1 MSLRRA
7 GARSRLRNH
16 VTAPLYR
23 NAYLLIVG
31 AVLGSGLGFFFWA
44 LAARHYSAESV
55 GRNSAAIAA
64 MTVVS
69 GICQLGLNA
78 LLIRYLP
85 TVGSSTRRVV
95 LLSYVVTAGLSCLAA
110 LIAGMTSA
118 IWAPELSFL
127 GNDPRWLSA
136 FVVAT
141 VAWTIFSLQDSVIIG
156 MRQAQWIPIENSSFA
171 AVKILLLI
179 AFATAAPQDGIFL
192 AWNVP
197 VLVSLIPV
205 NLLIFR
211 WLIPGHIQRSGA
223 TSWDRAK
230 LVRFAAGNYAGSLFL
245 LGSTTVLPILVVNE
259 LGATATAYF
268 FVPWTIATA
277 LQLVS
282 FNMMT
287 SLTVEVAFDETKLR
301 EYCRRMLLH
310 TMRLVVP
317 ITVLLVAGAPYLL
330 HAFGDAYA
338 DEGTLLL
345 RLLALGTIPNVL
357 VALGLTIARI
367 QHSGRVVLSTQG
379 ALCLL
384 MLGLSLLLLPSLGI
398 EGVGV
403 AWLVSQ
409 AVVAAW
415 LFVAILRPVL
425 FAQVTSKTQAD
436 RSIGSSEV

>member
-1 MSLRRA
+1 VRSDRV
-7 GARSRLRNH
+7 GARSKVRNH

-31 AVLGSGLGFFFWA
+31 AVVGSGFGFLFWA

-85 TVGSSTRRVV
+85 NAGPSTQRLV
-95 LLSYVVTAGLSCLAA
+95 LRSYSVTAGLSCLAA
-110 LIAGMTSA
+110 LIAAVTSP
-118 IWAPELSFL
+118 IWAPDLSFL
-127 GNDPRWLSA
+127 GNDARWLSG

-141 VAWTIFSLQDSVIIG
+141 VAWTIFSLQDSVMIG

-179 AFATAAPQDGIFL
+179 AFATAAPHDGIFL

-211 WLIPGHIQRSGA
+211 WLIPGHIRRSGP
-223 TSWDRAK
+223 TSWDRPK

-245 LGSTTVLPILVVNE
+245 LGSTTVLPIIVFNE
-259 LGATATAYF
+259 VGAAATAYF

-301 EYCRRMLLH
+301 EYCRRVLLH
-310 TMRLVVP
+310 TIRLMVP
-317 ITVLLVAGAPYLL
+317 ITVVLVAGAPYILR
-330 HAFGDAYA
+330 AFGDAYA
-338 DEGTLLL
+338 DEGTMLL
-345 RLLALGTIPNVL
+345 RLLALGSIPNVL
-357 VALGLTIARI
+357 VALGLSIARI
-367 QHSGRVVLSTQG
+367 QHSGRVVLWTQG
-379 ALCLL
+379 SLCVL
-384 MLGLSLLLLPSLGI
+384 MLGLTLVLLPSLGI
-398 EGVGV
+398 EGVGL

-409 AVVAAW
+409 TLVAAW
-415 LFVAILRPVL
+415 LLVTTLRPVL
-425 FAQVTSKTQAD
+425 LVRATSRAQAD
-436 RSIGSSEV
+436 RSIGSSGA